1 MTNKKIRV
9 LVVDD
14 SAMFRNVLTT
24 SLIANDIEVIGTAVD
39 PIDAKSKI
47 FDLNPDVITLD
58 VEMPKMNGIEFLKKI
73 LPVRKVAAIVV
84 TASAV
89 EAFEAISAGAVDYI
103 KKPVAGEMQTF
114 ADELRKSVRAA
125 SIAKVNT
132 VNRHATKAEAQ
143 NVRHSILNTA
153 RNTNKVIAIGASTG
167 GTDAIQVVVENL
179 PKTTPGIVIVQ
190 HMPAGFTKMYADRLD
205 RICQMDVKE
214 AEDGDKVRQGLIL
227 IGAGEYHL
235 RLKKDPAGGYKVES
249 KQGEKVSGHC
259 PSVDVLFDSVAEI
272 AKTNAL
278 GVILTGMG
286 ADGAKG
292 MLKMKTAGAY
302 TIGQDKDTCIV
313 YGMPMVAFNMGGV
326 TRQAPLQNIA
336 GMLIDKLK

>member
-1 MTNKKIRV
+1 MNKKIRV

-14 SAMFRNVLTT
+14 SAMFRNVLAT
-24 SLIANDIEVIGTAVD
+24 SLRAADIEVIGTAID
-39 PIDAKSKI
+39 PNDAKTKI
-47 FDLNPDVITLD
+47 LEMKPDVITLD
-58 VEMPKMNGIEFLKKI
+58 VEMPIMNGIEFLKKI
-73 LPVRKVAAIVV
+73 LPIQKVAAIVV

-89 EAFEAISAGAVDYI
+89 EAFEAVSAGAVDYI
-103 KKPVAGEMQTF
+103 KKPVRGEMESF
-114 ADELRKSVRAA
+114 ARKLQDMVRVA
-125 SIAKVNT
+125 STAKVGAGLK
-132 VNRHATKAEAQ
+132 HATGAQ
-143 NVRHSILNTA
+143 AQALRNTMLNTA

-190 HMPAGFTKMYADRLD
+190 HMPAGFTKMYADRLN
-205 RICQMDVKE
+205 RICQMEVKE
-214 AEDGDKVRQGLIL
+214 AQDGDIVRQGQII

-235 RLKKDPAGGYKVES
+235 RLKKHPSGYCVES

-259 PSVDVLFDSVAEI
+259 PSVDVLFDSVADV
-272 AKTNAL
+272 AKTNAM

-292 MLKMKTAGAY
+292 MLKMKQAGAF
-302 TIGQDKDTCIV
+302 TVGQDQASCVV

-326 TRQAPLQNIA
+326 VKQAPLQNIA
-336 GMLIDKLK
+336 GILMEKLR